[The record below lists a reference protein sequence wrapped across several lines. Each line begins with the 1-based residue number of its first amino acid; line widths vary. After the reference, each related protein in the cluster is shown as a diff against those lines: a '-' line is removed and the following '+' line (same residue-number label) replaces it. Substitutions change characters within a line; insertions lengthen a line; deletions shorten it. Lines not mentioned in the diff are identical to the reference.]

1 MSTQLFFSYI
11 KKMEKR
17 NKCIETT
24 YYENSGKWGLH
35 LETLKNYNL

>member
-1 MSTQLFFSYI
+1 
-11 KKMEKR
+11 MEKR